1 MDYRID
7 LAGSPPDTTALTSM
21 LQRADPAALA
31 DLDPQ
36 GGHLRIATSL
46 GVEDLS
52 ALLSE
57 AGLPTDAR
65 HIVLQ
70 PSVCCGGCSG

>member
-1 MDYRID
+1 
-7 LAGSPPDTTALTSM
+7 
-21 LQRADPAALA
+21 
-31 DLDPQ
+31 
-36 GGHLRIATSL
+36 LRIATSL

>member
-7 LAGSPPDTTALTSM
+7 LAGPPPDTAALTSV

-36 GGHLRIATSL
+36 GGDLRIATSL
-46 GVEDLS
+46 AVDDLS
-52 ALLSE
+52 ALLNE